1 MQHAKKLSR
10 AYFFRRSDRT
20 LQISGTPWVCS
31 NAAACRI
38 LTGKPN
44 LSLGCD
50 GSKKFLGFTHD
61 AMVMGILDKI
71 PEGNYRSDQDHH
83 PGIRICRAN
92 PLSVLFVFLFI
103 IDDSSFLQLHHL
115 LWLYLLIARFRKIK

>member
-50 GSKKFLGFTHD
+50 GSKKFFGFSGD
-61 AMVMGILDKI
+61 EIVMGILDKMLQ
-71 PEGNYRSDQDHH
+71 GNYRSEQDHYLCIK
-83 PGIRICRAN
+83 IRRAN
-92 PLSVLFVFLFI
+92 TSSFLLLLFI
-103 IDDSSFLQLHHL
+103 IGDSSLSQLHFHVL
-115 LWLYLLIARFRKIK
+115 SYFIIPKFRYIK